1 MIPFALLIC
10 FFCISESQYIDSVPE
25 ELKAELELQMY
36 TEDMGANGTLGN
48 NQVVFFHHLIVYGE
62 KKMDKHNVRY
72 YAADCWLGFRNNE
85 GVLDSSGYDDFGK
98 KYIVVNTADNS
109 GKLSIKSVETVYYD
123 DGSRNK
129 HFPWYLLL
137 YDKVFN
143 PTLDFEKCYEADR
156 EKALEMIE

>member
-1 MIPFALLIC
+1 M
-10 FFCISESQYIDSVPE
+10 SV
-25 ELKAELELQMY
+25 
-36 TEDMGANGTLGN
+36 
-48 NQVVFFHHLIVYGE
+48 
-62 KKMDKHNVRY
+62 KK
-72 YAADCWLGFRNNE
+72 
-85 GVLDSSGYDDFGK
+85 S
-98 KYIVVNTADNS
+98 IVVNTADNS